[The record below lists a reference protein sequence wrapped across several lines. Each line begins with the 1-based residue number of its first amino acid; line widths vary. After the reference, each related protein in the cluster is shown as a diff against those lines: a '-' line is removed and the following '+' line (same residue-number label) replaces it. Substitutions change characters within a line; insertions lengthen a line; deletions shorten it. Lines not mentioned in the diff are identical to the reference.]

1 MLIARTPLR
10 IPLGGGLTDLASYAQ
25 RFGGVT
31 VSATIAQAAYVTLLP
46 SLDGRFEVVAEGRVE
61 TAARLSDVRHDLVRE
76 ALRSV
81 DPEHPPLRL
90 AVWVDVAGQSGLGTS
105 GAVTVTLLHALRA
118 YRGEHPTA
126 EALATEAARIE
137 VDVLQG
143 ASGYHDPHVCARG
156 GLLRLDYDGPRV
168 TARPLVLRDA
178 DRARFEGSLLLFA
191 SGRQARTKPSLDL
204 LSSHL
209 EEALPILHDLKALA
223 LELVA
228 ALERGDLLAVAF
240 CIGEKQRLK
249 ERLPGHFVDDY
260 VRDVT
265 ARVRATG
272 AAPQLPGGKISG
284 YVLVCCPDGQ
294 QAAVRAALADH
305 REVPLTLSRGGT
317 SALRVTATASLAGE
331 DGAR

>member
-1 MLIARTPLR
+1 M
-10 IPLGGGLTDLASYAQ
+10 
-25 RFGGVT
+25 
-31 VSATIAQAAYVTLLP
+31 
-46 SLDGRFEVVAEGRVE
+46 E
-61 TAARLSDVRHDLVRE
+61 TAERLDDVRHDLVRE

-81 DPEHPPLRL
+81 DAAHPPVRL

-118 YRGEHPTA
+118 LRGEAPDRGALGA
-126 EALATEAARIE
+126 EAAHIE
-137 VDVLQG
+137 VEVLQG
-143 ASGYHDPHVCARG
+143 ASGYHDPNVCARG

-168 TARPLVLRDA
+168 AAREVAMAGAARTA
-178 DRARFEGSLLLFA
+178 FEASLMLFA

-209 EEALPILHDLKALA
+209 EEALPVLHDLKALA
-223 LELVA
+223 DELERALVA
-228 ALERGDLLAVAF
+228 GDLRRAAW

-249 ERLPGHFVDDY
+249 ERLPGNFVDDH

-294 QAAVRAALADH
+294 HDAVRAALGDL
-305 REVPLTLSRGGT
+305 REVPLRLSRGGST
-317 SALRVTATASLAGE
+317 VLRT
-331 DGAR
+331 

>member
-1 MLIARTPLR
+1 MLVARTPLR
-10 IPLGGGLTDLASYAQ
+10 IPLGGGLTDLKAYAT
-25 RFGGVT
+25 RFGGT
-31 VSATIAQAAYVTLLP
+31 TISSTIGQAAHVTLLP

-61 TAARLSDVRHDLVRE
+61 TAENLADLRHDLVRE

-81 DPEHPPLRL
+81 DPAHPPVRL
-90 AVWVDVAGQSGLGTS
+90 AVWVDVAGHSGLGTS

-118 YRGEHPTA
+118 FRGEAPDAADLGA
-126 EALATEAARIE
+126 EAAHIE
-137 VDVLQG
+137 VEVLQG
-143 ASGYHDPHVCARG
+143 ASGYHDPNVCARG

-168 TARPLVLRDA
+168 SAREVRMAPEARA
-178 DRARFEGSLLLFA
+178 DFEGSLVLFS

-209 EEALPILHDLKALA
+209 EEALPVLHDLKALA
-223 LELVA
+223 SELEG
-228 ALERGDLLAVAF
+228 ALEAGELARVAW

-249 ERLPGHFVDDY
+249 ERLPGHFVDDH

-284 YVLVCCPDGQ
+284 YVLACCPDGQ
-294 QAAVRAALADH
+294 QDAVRAALSDL
-305 REVPLTLSRGGT
+305 REVPL
-317 SALRVTATASLAGE
+317 ALARTGASVFAT
-331 DGAR
+331 

>member
-1 MLIARTPLR
+1 MIIARTPLR
-10 IPLGGGLTDLASYAQ
+10 IPLGGGLTDLKAYAE
-25 RFGGVT
+25 RFGGT
-31 VSATIAQAAYVTLLP
+31 TISSTIGLAARVTLLP
-46 SLDGRFEVVAEGRVE
+46 SLDGRFEMVAEGRVE
-61 TAARLSDVRHDLVRE
+61 TAEHLDDLRHDLVRE

-81 DPEHPPLRL
+81 DPEHPPVRL

-118 YRGEHPTA
+118 FRGETPDGAALGA
-126 EALATEAARIE
+126 EAANIE
-137 VDVLQG
+137 VEVLQG

-168 TARPLVLRDA
+168 SARAVRMAPDA
-178 DRARFEGSLLLFA
+178 RAAFERSLLLFS

-204 LSSHL
+204 LSSHF
-209 EEALPILHDLKALA
+209 EEALPVLHDLKALA
-223 LELVA
+223 DELER
-228 ALERGDLLAVAF
+228 ALEAGDLVRAAW

-249 ERLPGHFVDDY
+249 ELLPGHFVDDH

-284 YVLVCCPDGQ
+284 YVLVCCPAGQ
-294 QAAVRAALADH
+294 HDAVRAALPDLH
-305 REVPLTLSRGGT
+305 EVPLRLTRDGST
-317 SALRVTATASLAGE
+317 FLAI
-331 DGAR
+331 

>member
-1 MLIARTPLR
+1 MIMARTPLR
-10 IPLGGGLTDLASYAQ
+10 IPLGGGLTDLKAYAT

-31 VSATIAQAAYVTLLP
+31 VSSTIGQAVHVTLLP

-61 TAARLSDVRHDLVRE
+61 TTERLGGLRNDLVRE

-81 DPEHPPLRL
+81 DPEHPPVRL
-90 AVWVDVAGQSGLGTS
+90 GVWVDVAGKSGLGTS
-105 GAVTVTLLHALRA
+105 GAISVTVLHALRA
-118 YRGEHPTA
+118 FRGESPKA
-126 EALATEAARIE
+126 EELGAEAARIE
-137 VDVLQG
+137 VEVLQG

-168 TARPLVLRDA
+168 SAREVPMGVAERVA
-178 DRARFEGSLLLFA
+178 FEGSLLLFA

-204 LSSHL
+204 LSSHF
-209 EEALPILHDLKALA
+209 EEAVPVLHDIRSLA
-223 LELVA
+223 IELEA
-228 ALERGDLLAVAF
+228 ALEAGDLPRVAW

-249 ERLPGHFVDDY
+249 ERLPGHFVDDF

-294 QAAVRAALADH
+294 HDAVRSALADLG
-305 REVPLTLSRGGT
+305 EVPLALSRDGT
-317 SALRVTATASLAGE
+317 GVVVS
-331 DGAR
+331 

>member
-10 IPLGGGLTDLASYAQ
+10 IPLGGGLTDLASYAR

-61 TAARLSDVRHDLVRE
+61 TATRLTDLRHDLVRE

-81 DPEHPPLRL
+81 DPDHPPVRL

-105 GAVTVTLLHALRA
+105 GAITVTLLHALRA
-118 YRGEHPTA
+118 FRGERPTA
-126 EALATEAARIE
+126 EALAAEAATIE

-168 TARPLVLRDA
+168 TAHEVAMSDA
-178 DRARFEGSLLLFA
+178 DRERFEGSLLLFA

-223 LELVA
+223 LDLVQ
-228 ALERGDLLAVAF
+228 ALERGDLTSAAR

-284 YVLVCCPDGQ
+284 YVLVCCPDAQ
-294 QAAVRAALADH
+294 QAAVRRALADL
-305 REVPLTLSRGGT
+305 REVPLAFTREGT
-317 SALRVTATASLAGE
+317 TARSF
-331 DGAR
+331 

>member
-1 MLIARTPLR
+1 MIVARTPLR
-10 IPLGGGLTDLASYAQ
+10 IPLGGGLTDLKAYAS
-25 RFGGVT
+25 RFGGTT
-31 VSATIAQAAYVTLLP
+31 VSSTIDLAAHVTLLP

-61 TAARLSDVRHDLVRE
+61 TAERLDDLRHDLVRE

-81 DPEHPPLRL
+81 DAAHPPVRL

-118 YRGEHPTA
+118 LRGEAPDRGALGA
-126 EALATEAARIE
+126 EAAHIE
-137 VDVLQG
+137 VEVLQG
-143 ASGYHDPHVCARG
+143 ASGYHDPNVCARG

-168 TARPLVLRDA
+168 AAREVAMAGAARTA
-178 DRARFEGSLLLFA
+178 FEASLLLFA

-209 EEALPILHDLKALA
+209 EEALPVLHDLKALA
-223 LELVA
+223 DELERALVA
-228 ALERGDLLAVAF
+228 GDLRRAAW

-249 ERLPGHFVDDY
+249 ERLPGNFVDDH

-294 QAAVRAALADH
+294 HDAVRAALGDL
-305 REVPLTLSRGGT
+305 REVPLRLSRGGST
-317 SALRVTATASLAGE
+317 VLRT
-331 DGAR
+331 

>member
-10 IPLGGGLTDLASYAQ
+10 IPLGGGLTDLKPYAV

-31 VSATIAQAAYVTLLP
+31 VSSTIGLAAHVTLLP
-46 SLDGRFEVVAEGRVE
+46 SIDGRFEVVTEGRVE
-61 TAARLSDVRHDLVRE
+61 TAERLGDLRHDLVRE

-81 DPEHPPLRL
+81 DPDHPPVRL

-118 YRGEHPTA
+118 FRGETPSGA
-126 EALATEAARIE
+126 SLGSEAARIE
-137 VDVLQG
+137 VEVLQG
-143 ASGYHDPHVCARG
+143 ASGYHDPNVCARG

-168 TARPLVLRDA
+168 AAREVAMTPGA
-178 DRARFEGSLLLFA
+178 RAAFEGSLLLFS

-204 LSSHL
+204 LGSHL
-209 EEALPILHDLKALA
+209 EQALPVLHDLKALA
-223 LELVA
+223 NELEG
-228 ALERGDLLAVAF
+228 ALEAGDLARAAW

-249 ERLPGHFVDDY
+249 ERLPGHFVDDF

-284 YVLVCCPDGQ
+284 YVLVCCPDHQ
-294 QAAVRAALADH
+294 HDAVRAALADL
-305 REVPLTLSRGGT
+305 REVPLRLTGT
-317 SALRVTATASLAGE
+317 GSTVVAT
-331 DGAR
+331 

>member
-10 IPLGGGLTDLASYAQ
+10 IPLGGGLTDLKAYAE
-25 RFGGVT
+25 RFGGTT
-31 VSATIAQAAYVTLLP
+31 VSSTIGLAARVTLLP
-46 SLDGRFEVVAEGRVE
+46 SLDGRFEIVAEGRVE
-61 TAARLSDVRHDLVRE
+61 TAEHLDDLRHDLVRE

-81 DPEHPPLRL
+81 DPEHPPVRL

-118 YRGEHPTA
+118 FRGETPDGAALGA
-126 EALATEAARIE
+126 EAANIE
-137 VDVLQG
+137 VEVLQG

-168 TARPLVLRDA
+168 SARSVRMAPDA
-178 DRARFEGSLLLFA
+178 RAAFERSLLLFS

-204 LSSHL
+204 LSSHF
-209 EEALPILHDLKALA
+209 EEALPVLHDLKALA
-223 LELVA
+223 DELER
-228 ALERGDLLAVAF
+228 ALEAGDLVRAAW

-249 ERLPGHFVDDY
+249 ELLPGHFVDDH

-284 YVLVCCPDGQ
+284 YVLVCCPAGQ
-294 QAAVRAALADH
+294 HDAVRAALPDLH
-305 REVPLTLSRGGT
+305 EVPLRLTRDGST
-317 SALRVTATASLAGE
+317 FLAI
-331 DGAR
+331 

>member
-1 MLIARTPLR
+1 MIVVRTPLR
-10 IPLGGGLTDLASYAQ
+10 IPLGGGLTDLKAYAE
-25 RFGGVT
+25 RYGGATISSTIDLAAHVT
-31 VSATIAQAAYVTLLP
+31 VLP
-46 SLDGRFEVVAEGRVE
+46 ALDGRFEVVAEGRVE
-61 TAARLSDVRHDLVRE
+61 TAERLDDLRHDLVRE

-81 DPEHPPLRL
+81 DPDHPPVRV

-105 GAVTVTLLHALRA
+105 GAVTVALLHALRA
-118 YRGEHPTA
+118 HRGEAPDGAALGA
-126 EALATEAARIE
+126 EAAHVE

-143 ASGYHDPHVCARG
+143 ASGYHDPNVCARG

-168 TARPLVLRDA
+168 TARAVAMAPDA
-178 DRARFEGSLLLFA
+178 RAAFEASLLLFA

-204 LSSHL
+204 LTSHL
-209 EEALPILHDLKALA
+209 EEALPVLHDLKALVDE
-223 LELVA
+223 LEA
-228 ALERGDLLAVAF
+228 ALGRGDLARAAW

-249 ERLPGHFVDDY
+249 ERLPGHFVDDH

-294 QAAVRAALADH
+294 HDAVRAALADL
-305 REVPLTLSRGGT
+305 REVPLRLTRVGSR
-317 SALRVTATASLAGE
+317 ALTT
-331 DGAR
+331 

>member
-10 IPLGGGLTDLASYAQ
+10 IPLGGGLTDLKAYAE
-25 RFGGVT
+25 RFGGT
-31 VSATIAQAAYVTLLP
+31 TISSTIGLAAHVTLLP

-61 TAARLSDVRHDLVRE
+61 TAEHLDDLRHDLVRE

-81 DPEHPPLRL
+81 DPDHPPVRL

-118 YRGEHPTA
+118 FRGETPDGAALGA
-126 EALATEAARIE
+126 EAANIE
-137 VDVLQG
+137 VEVLRG

-168 TARPLVLRDA
+168 SAREVPMSAD
-178 DRARFEGSLLLFA
+178 DRAAFEGSLLLFS

-204 LSSHL
+204 LSSHF
-209 EEALPILHDLKALA
+209 EEALPVLHDLKALA
-223 LELVA
+223 SELER
-228 ALERGDLLAVAF
+228 ALEAGDLARAAW

-249 ERLPGHFVDDY
+249 ELLPGHFVDDH

-294 QAAVRAALADH
+294 HDAVRATLSEL
-305 REVPLTLSRGGT
+305 REVPLRLTR
-317 SALRVTATASLAGE
+317 
-331 DGAR
+331 DGSTFLTD

>member
-1 MLIARTPLR
+1 MIVARTPLR
-10 IPLGGGLTDLASYAQ
+10 IPLGGGLTDLKAYAE
-25 RFGGVT
+25 RFGGTT
-31 VSATIAQAAYVTLLP
+31 VSSTIGLAAHVTLLP

-61 TAARLSDVRHDLVRE
+61 TAEHLDDLRHDLVRE

-81 DPEHPPLRL
+81 DPAHPPVRL

-118 YRGEHPTA
+118 FRGETPDGAVLGA
-126 EALATEAARIE
+126 EAANIE
-137 VDVLQG
+137 VEVLQG

-168 TARPLVLRDA
+168 
-178 DRARFEGSLLLFA
+178 RAREVGMAPEARAAFEGSLLLFS

-204 LSSHL
+204 LSSHF
-209 EEALPILHDLKALA
+209 EEALPVLHDLKALA
-223 LELVA
+223 NELER
-228 ALERGDLLAVAF
+228 ALEAGDLARAAW

-249 ERLPGHFVDDY
+249 ERLPGHFVDDH

-294 QAAVRAALADH
+294 HDAVRAALSELH
-305 REVPLTLSRGGT
+305 EVPLRLTRGGST
-317 SALRVTATASLAGE
+317 FLAI
-331 DGAR
+331 

>member
-1 MLIARTPLR
+1 MIIARTPLR
-10 IPLGGGLTDLASYAQ
+10 IPLGGGLTDLKAYAT
-25 RFGGVT
+25 RFGGT
-31 VSATIAQAAYVTLLP
+31 TISSTIGQAAHVTLLP

-61 TAARLSDVRHDLVRE
+61 TAENLADLRHDLVRE

-81 DPEHPPLRL
+81 DPAHPPVRL

-118 YRGEHPTA
+118 FRGEAPDAAGLGA
-126 EALATEAARIE
+126 EAANIE
-137 VDVLQG
+137 VEVLQG
-143 ASGYHDPHVCARG
+143 ASGYHDPNVCARG

-168 TARPLVLRDA
+168 TAREVRMA
-178 DRARFEGSLLLFA
+178 TAARSAFERSLLLFS

-209 EEALPILHDLKALA
+209 EEALPVLHDLKALA
-223 LELVA
+223 GELEG
-228 ALERGDLLAVAF
+228 ALEAGDLARAAW

-249 ERLPGHFVDDY
+249 ERLPGHFVDDH

-294 QAAVRAALADH
+294 QDAVRAALSDLS
-305 REVPLTLSRGGT
+305 EVPL
-317 SALRVTATASLAGE
+317 ALARAGASVFAT
-331 DGAR
+331 

>member
-1 MLIARTPLR
+1 MIIARTPLR
-10 IPLGGGLTDLASYAQ
+10 IPLGGGLTDLKAYAE
-25 RFGGVT
+25 RFGGT
-31 VSATIAQAAYVTLLP
+31 TISSTIGLAARVTLLP
-46 SLDGRFEVVAEGRVE
+46 SLDGRFEMVAEGRVE
-61 TAARLSDVRHDLVRE
+61 TAEHLDDLRHDLVRE

-81 DPEHPPLRL
+81 DPEHPPVRL

-118 YRGEHPTA
+118 FRGETPDGAALGA
-126 EALATEAARIE
+126 EAANIE
-137 VDVLQG
+137 VEVLQG

-168 TARPLVLRDA
+168 SARSVRVAPDA
-178 DRARFEGSLLLFA
+178 RAAFERSLLLFS

-204 LSSHL
+204 LSSHF
-209 EEALPILHDLKALA
+209 EEALPVLHDLKALA
-223 LELVA
+223 DELER
-228 ALERGDLLAVAF
+228 ALEAGDLVRAAW

-249 ERLPGHFVDDY
+249 ELLPGHFVDDH

-284 YVLVCCPDGQ
+284 YVLVCCPAGQ
-294 QAAVRAALADH
+294 HDAVRAALPDLH
-305 REVPLTLSRGGT
+305 EVPLRLTRDGST
-317 SALRVTATASLAGE
+317 FLAI
-331 DGAR
+331 

>member
-1 MLIARTPLR
+1 MIIARTPLR
-10 IPLGGGLTDLASYAQ
+10 IPLGGGLTDLKAYAT
-25 RFGGVT
+25 RFGGT
-31 VSATIAQAAYVTLLP
+31 TISSTIGLAAHVTLLP

-61 TAARLSDVRHDLVRE
+61 TAEHLDDLRHDLVRE

-81 DPEHPPLRL
+81 DPSHPPVRL

-118 YRGEHPTA
+118 FRGETPDGAALGA
-126 EALATEAARIE
+126 EAANIE
-137 VDVLQG
+137 VEVLQG

-168 TARPLVLRDA
+168 SAREVRMAADA
-178 DRARFEGSLLLFA
+178 RAAFEGSLLLFS

-204 LSSHL
+204 LSSHF

-223 LELVA
+223 NELER
-228 ALERGDLLAVAF
+228 ALEAGDLARAAW

-249 ERLPGHFVDDY
+249 ELLPGHFVDDH

-294 QAAVRAALADH
+294 HDAVRAALSEL
-305 REVPLTLSRGGT
+305 REVPL
-317 SALRVTATASLAGE
+317 ALTRTGAAVIAT
-331 DGAR
+331 

>member
-1 MLIARTPLR
+1 MIIARTPLR
-10 IPLGGGLTDLASYAQ
+10 IPLGGGLTDLKAYAT
-25 RFGGVT
+25 RFGGT
-31 VSATIAQAAYVTLLP
+31 TISSTIGQAAHVTLLP

-61 TAARLSDVRHDLVRE
+61 TAEHLADLRHDLVRE

-81 DPEHPPLRL
+81 DPAHPPVRL

-118 YRGEHPTA
+118 FRGEAPDAADLGA
-126 EALATEAARIE
+126 EAANIE
-137 VDVLQG
+137 VEVLQG
-143 ASGYHDPHVCARG
+143 ASGYHDPNVCARG

-168 TARPLVLRDA
+168 TAREVRMAPA
-178 DRARFEGSLLLFA
+178 ARSAFERSLLLFS

-209 EEALPILHDLKALA
+209 EEALPVLHDLKALA
-223 LELVA
+223 GELEG
-228 ALERGDLLAVAF
+228 ALEAGDLARAAW
-240 CIGEKQRLK
+240 CIGEKQHLK
-249 ERLPGHFVDDY
+249 ERLPGHFVDDH

-294 QAAVRAALADH
+294 QDAVRAALSDLS
-305 REVPLTLSRGGT
+305 EVPL
-317 SALRVTATASLAGE
+317 ALARAGASVFAT
-331 DGAR
+331 

>member
-10 IPLGGGLTDLASYAQ
+10 IPLGGGLTDLKPYAV

-31 VSATIAQAAYVTLLP
+31 VSSTIGLAAHVTLLP
-46 SLDGRFEVVAEGRVE
+46 SIDGRFEVVAEGRVE
-61 TAARLSDVRHDLVRE
+61 TAERLGDLRHDLVRE

-81 DPEHPPLRL
+81 DPDHPPVRL

-118 YRGEHPTA
+118 LRGETPSGA
-126 EALATEAARIE
+126 SLGGEAARIE
-137 VDVLQG
+137 VEVLQG

-168 TARPLVLRDA
+168 TAREVAMTPA
-178 DRARFEGSLLLFA
+178 ARAAFEGSLLLFS

-204 LSSHL
+204 LGSHL
-209 EEALPILHDLKALA
+209 EEALPVLHDLKALA
-223 LELVA
+223 NELEG
-228 ALERGDLLAVAF
+228 ALEAGDLARAAW

-249 ERLPGHFVDDY
+249 ERLPGHFVDDF

-294 QAAVRAALADH
+294 HDAVRAALADL
-305 REVPLTLSRGGT
+305 REVPLRLTGT
-317 SALRVTATASLAGE
+317 GSTVVAT
-331 DGAR
+331 

>member
-1 MLIARTPLR
+1 MIVARTPLR
-10 IPLGGGLTDLASYAQ
+10 IPLGGGLTDLKAYAT

-31 VSATIAQAAYVTLLP
+31 ISSTIGMAAHVTLLP
-46 SLDGRFEVVAEGRVE
+46 TLDGRFEVVAEGRVE
-61 TAARLSDVRHDLVRE
+61 TVEHLRDLRHDLVRE

-81 DPEHPPLRL
+81 DPDHPPVRL
-90 AVWVDVAGQSGLGTS
+90 GVWVEVAGQSGLGTS
-105 GAVTVTLLHALRA
+105 GAVTVALLHALRA
-118 YRGEHPTA
+118 NRGEAPDGAALGA
-126 EALATEAARIE
+126 EAAHVE
-137 VDVLQG
+137 VEVLQG

-156 GLLRLDYDGPRV
+156 GLLRLEYDGPEV
-168 TARPLVLRDA
+168 TAREVA
-178 DRARFEGSLLLFA
+178 MTAAARAAFEGSLLLFS

-209 EEALPILHDLKALA
+209 EAALPVLHDLKALA
-223 LELVA
+223 DELEA
-228 ALERGDLLAVAF
+228 ALIAGDLARSAW

-249 ERLPGHFVDDY
+249 ELLPGHFVDDH

-294 QAAVRAALADH
+294 HDAVRAALSELS
-305 REVPLTLSRGGT
+305 EVPLRLTRTGT
-317 SALRVTATASLAGE
+317 RAFAT
-331 DGAR
+331 